1 MIVSMTAR
9 IVIAED
15 DKKQADVL
23 KLYLEREGHHIV
35 LASNGQQALEQVRQ
49 RKPDLLILDVM
60 MPGLDGLDVLRVLR
74 YEMDIP
80 IIMVTGRST
89 EEDMLV
95 GLDLGADDYITKP
108 YSPRELVARV
118 RTVLR
123 RGGSVQEES
132 TEFTIGRLNV
142 DTRRHKVL
150 VDGTEIEC
158 TPREFDVLVTL
169 ISEPGKAYSRQQL
182 LEAAF
187 GWDYDG
193 LERTIDVHIL
203 NLRKKIEID
212 PTDPRLILTVY
223 GVGYK
228 MTEEPS

>member
-1 MIVSMTAR
+1 MIFPVSAR

-15 DKKQADVL
+15 EKKQADVL
-23 KLYLEREGHHIV
+23 RLYLEREGHHVV
-35 LASNGQQALEQVRQ
+35 LASNGHQALEEVRRRQ
-49 RKPDLLILDVM
+49 PDLLILDVM
-60 MPGLDGLDVLRVLR
+60 MPALDGLDVLRVLR
-74 YEMDIP
+74 FEMDIP
-80 IIMVTGRST
+80 IIMVTGRTT
-89 EEDMLV
+89 EDDMLL

-123 RGGSVQEES
+123 RGSPAQQDI
-132 TEFTIGRLNV
+132 TEFRQGKLTV
-142 DTRRHKVL
+142 DTNRHKVL
-150 VDGTEIEC
+150 VDGAEIDC
-158 TPREFDVLVTL
+158 TPREFDVLATL
-169 ISEPGKAYSRQQL
+169 ISEPGKAHSRRQL

-203 NLRKKIEID
+203 NLRKKIEND
-212 PTDPRLILTVY
+212 PADPQLLLTVY

-228 MTEEPS
+228 MAEANT